1 MREIKFRGYEEGHW
15 VYGGYVKTAFGMHY
29 IIPQNIVADVIPKWV
44 VDPKS
49 VGQYTG
55 LKDKNGKE
63 IYEGDIVRWKEIV
76 ADYETHYGP
85 NIPTPTNEYTE
96 RVDTRVQT
104 FTDNVVFVAGCFRL
118 SRDAENDD
126 EAFWTPTNFPSWYG
140 CGLNMSDIDIEHLTE
155 DDYFKEFGYENI
167 DELIR
172 DVTSGIEVI
181 GNIYENPELLE
192 SGIYDERV
200 GFVSYKEIED
210 AVEDAFKK

>member
-1 MREIKFRGYEEGHW
+1 MREIKFRAWLPTNNRMYEFDENESLGDHFNRLI
-15 VYGGYVKTAFGMHY
+15 YGFGKFELM
-29 IIPQNIVADVIPKWV
+29 
-44 VDPKS
+44 
-49 VGQYTG
+49 QYTG

-140 CGLNMSDIDIEHLTE
+140 CGLNMSDVDIEHLTE
-155 DDYFKEFGYENI
+155 DDYFKEFGYETI
-167 DELIR
+167 DELIK
-172 DVTSGIEVI
+172 DVTSGIEII
-181 GNIYENPELLE
+181 GNIYENPELLN
-192 SGIYDERV
+192 S
-200 GFVSYKEIED
+200 
-210 AVEDAFKK
+210 